1 MVVDFVLKNANVLT
15 IDPQQPVAGTVAV
28 SGERIFAVG
37 SAEDADILTAPG
49 TKTID
54 CQGMTLVPGFI
65 DAHCHVFSFVRNQL
79 SLDLGQ
85 VRSIS
90 DLRAALRK
98 RVAETSPGQW
108 VMGANYSDFHFAEK
122 RHPTRWDID
131 EVTPDN
137 PVVLAHRSLH
147 ACVLNS
153 RALALAHITMETEEP
168 AGGRIERD
176 PETGEPTGVL
186 IDMLGYVRYRVMPPM
201 SDAEL
206 EQALRMA
213 NQHYVSCGI
222 TSLQDATITN
232 EVRRWHIYRRFQE
245 KGTLK
250 SRIYLMTGV
259 EQLPRFREA
268 GLSFRAGDDRLR
280 MGGLKIVLGEA
291 TGRLYPAQ
299 EDLDRYV
306 LDCQRDGTQVAIHTV
321 QPSTVSAALTAI
333 ERAQAA
339 APAPDRRHRMEHC
352 AECPPG
358 LFERLKRTGVIVA
371 NQPPFLY
378 YSGERYLT
386 QLPAETIPWL
396 YRMRSFLDAGVT
408 VAAGSDS
415 PVVGN
420 EPLTGICAAVTR
432 QAADGRVIAP
442 DERVTAM
449 QALAMY
455 TANAAYASF
464 DERVK
469 GSITPGKLADL
480 VLLSEDPTQ
489 VPPERIREIK
499 VVMTMVG
506 GEIVFTFP
514 PCATFLL

>member
-1 MVVDFVLKNANVLT
+1 MAVDLVLKNANLQTV
-15 IDPQQPVAGTVAV
+15 DPSFSRRTVAGAVAV

-37 SAEDADILTAPG
+37 DAEDAEILTAPG

-54 CQGMTLVPGFI
+54 CQGMTLVPGFN
-65 DAHCHVFSFVRNQL
+65 DAHCHIFSFVRNQL
-79 SLDLGQ
+79 SLDLSPRY
-85 VRSIS
+85 VRSIA
-90 DLRAALRK
+90 DLKAVLKRRAA
-98 RVAETSPGQW
+98 ETPSGQW
-108 VMGANYSDFHFAEK
+108 ITGANYSDFHLAEK

-153 RALALAHITMETEEP
+153 RALALAHINMETEEP

-186 IDMLGYVRYRVMPPM
+186 IDMLGYIRYRVMPPM

-213 NQHYVSCGI
+213 NRHYVSCGI

-232 EVRRWHIYRRFQE
+232 EVRRWQVYRRFQE

-250 SRIYLMTGV
+250 SRIYLMTGI

-268 GLSFRAGDDRLR
+268 GLGFRAGDDRLR
-280 MGGLKIVLGEA
+280 MGGLKIVLGET
-291 TGRLYPAQ
+291 TGRLYPVP
-299 EDLDRYV
+299 EDLNRYV
-306 LDCQRDGTQVAIHTV
+306 LDCQRDGVQVAIHAV
-321 QPSTVSAALTAI
+321 QPSTLAAALTAI
-333 ERAQAA
+333 ESAQAA
-339 APAPDRRHRMEHC
+339 APAPDRRHRIEHC

-358 LFERLKRTGVIVA
+358 LFERVKRAGVIVA

-396 YRMRSFLDAGVT
+396 YRMRSLLEAGVT

-415 PVVGN
+415 PVAGN

-432 QAADGRVIAP
+432 QAADGRVVAP
-442 DERVTAM
+442 DERVTPA
-449 QALAMY
+449 QAIAMY
-455 TANAAYASF
+455 TIHAAYASF
-464 DERVK
+464 DEQVK
-469 GSITPGKLADL
+469 GSVTPGKLADL
-480 VLLSEDPTQ
+480 ALLSDDPTR
-489 VPPERIREIK
+489 VAPERIREIK
-499 VVMTMVG
+499 VMMTMIG
-506 GEIVFTFP
+506 GEIVFQ
-514 PCATFLL
+514 A